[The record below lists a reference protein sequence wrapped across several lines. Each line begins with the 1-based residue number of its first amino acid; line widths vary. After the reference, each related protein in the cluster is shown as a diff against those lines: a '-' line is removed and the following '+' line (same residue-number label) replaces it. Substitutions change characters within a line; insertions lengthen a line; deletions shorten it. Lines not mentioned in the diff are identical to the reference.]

1 MYVLLLIEDSPADA
15 AYIRHLLNESKM
27 PFKLFEAAT
36 LAQGVELAN
45 DHPIDLVLLDLSI
58 GDSTGLRTLTN
69 WRERVPQ
76 LPVIVLTGNDNKRSG
91 QRAVSE
97 GAQDYLVK
105 HRLESRRLSESIDYA
120 LTRFHNE
127 AELRKINESLSKDT
141 EALASNQRLAGLGA
155 WELDLVSNVM
165 QWRPETFERFGLKPG
180 SLLPTRSDFIR
191 LAHSEDQ
198 PRLQQFFNEAVNSG
212 EAVEVSYR
220 VLVNH
225 RQLRH
230 ILAKAQLKFDEQSN
244 RILLMGTVQEIAD
257 PGGLGAAA
265 PGGTYAGRAYAG
277 QPATGPAA
285 TAAAG
290 AVPGAAQTGAQT
302 AAQAAPPTAASTD
315 TAAAPLPS
323 PGAPTTAEAVL
334 NELAPLIH
342 PPVDAM
348 IRRLDGLR
356 HTQLS
361 SLQQQLVDE
370 LSDSLNDITS
380 GVYPLLAFARIFHP
394 SDPARQRSG
403 FDLSR
408 LLDSLRRMVLFRANR
423 KRVPFS
429 IQTAADLPGMLLA
442 EVGTIFQY
450 VCSQC
455 ERALVNRQGDQPIEL
470 TVSLSGAEAEAQL
483 VFVLEYEGLPPAA
496 AGAEPIAMGSVL
508 SLVSGHCPQPAYSQ
522 LLDHVCSEL
531 EQRLQARVQ
540 LQTLRRGRLQLRIEL
555 PVQVLPP
562 IAQMPAE
569 TWGGRALRVLLVEDH
584 PVQQMAIRRLL
595 NKELPMAELAFAASA
610 EQAQLLAAGTDFDL
624 ALVDLE
630 LPDLP
635 GWELISSLRQ
645 QRPLPVIAMTAKVTY
660 DEEARALTAG
670 ARAYLQ
676 KPLLPAELLPC
687 LQELLLADSQ
697 QH

>member
-27 PFKLFEAAT
+27 PFRLYEAAT

-58 GDSTGLRTLTN
+58 GDSTGLRTLTS
-69 WRERVPQ
+69 WRERVPR
-76 LPVIVLTGNDNKRSG
+76 LPVVVLTGNDNKRSG
-91 QRAVSE
+91 QRAVSQ

-127 AELRKINESLSKDT
+127 AELRKINESLSKET

-155 WELDLVSNVM
+155 WELDLVSNTM
-165 QWRPETFERFGLKPG
+165 RWRPETFERFGLKPG
-180 SLLPTRSDFIR
+180 ALEPTRSDFIR
-191 LAHSEDQ
+191 LAHREDQ
-198 PRLQQFFNEAVNSG
+198 PRLEHFFNEAINSG
-212 EAVEVSYR
+212 EAVEISYR
-220 VLVNH
+220 LLVNH

-244 RILLMGTVQEIAD
+244 RILLIGTVQEIAD
-257 PGGLGAAA
+257 PGGLGTATAG
-265 PGGTYAGRAYAG
+265 PGTPYAGGAYAG

-290 AVPGAAQTGAQT
+290 AVPGAAQAG
-302 AAQAAPPTAASTD
+302 AQAATPTAAPTA
-315 TAAAPLPS
+315 TAAPPPPS
-323 PGAPTTAEAVL
+323 PAAPPTAEAVL

-356 HTQLS
+356 QTKLS

-380 GVYPLLAFARIFHP
+380 GVYPLLAYARIFYP
-394 SDPARQRSG
+394 SEPGRQRRG
-403 FDLSR
+403 FDTAR

-423 KRVPFS
+423 KRVPFVV
-429 IQTAADLPGMLLA
+429 QAAADLPAMLLA
-442 EVGTIFQY
+442 EVGTLFQY
-450 VCSQC
+450 ICSQC
-455 ERALVNRQGDQPIEL
+455 ERALVNRQGEQPIDLRVCLAQTGE
-470 TVSLSGAEAEAQL
+470 EAQL
-483 VFVLEYEGLPPAA
+483 VFTLAYEGLPPGP
-496 AGAEPIAMGSVL
+496 AGEALMDMGSVL
-508 SLVSGHCPQPAYSQ
+508 SLVSGHCPQPAYSR
-522 LLDHVCSEL
+522 LLDHVCAEL
-531 EQRLQARVQ
+531 EQRLRAEVR
-540 LQTLRRGRLQLRIEL
+540 LQTLHRGRQQLRLAL
-555 PVQVLPP
+555 PVEVLPP
-562 IAQMPAE
+562 LEQLPAE
-569 TWGGRALRVLLVEDH
+569 VWGGRALRVLLVEDH

-595 NKELPMAELAFAASA
+595 NKELPMAELAFAANA
-610 EQAQLLAAGTDFDL
+610 EQALQLAAESDFDL

-630 LPDLP
+630 LPDMP
-635 GWELISSLRQ
+635 GWELISSLRK
-645 QRPLPVIAMTAKVTY
+645 QRPLPVIALTAKASY

-670 ARAYLQ
+670 AQAYLQ

-687 LQELLLADSQ
+687 LQEMLLAHSPQ
-697 QH
+697 Q